1 MNALM
6 SFFLWSG
13 IDICCGSI
21 NSNRS
26 ILLIH
31 TPMCISAGFSSFTV
45 TFPIHRLLVEFS
57 LRYEPPRT
65 VMCCVFNVPPTA
77 KVI

>member
-26 ILLIH
+26 IRLYHAL
-31 TPMCISAGFSSFTV
+31 CISAGFSSFTV
-45 TFPIHRLLVEFS
+45 SFPIHRLLVEFS
-57 LRYEPPRT
+57 LRYELPRT